1 MLHTNGVHFKG
12 SIGGYHFEPVQ
23 TSSRISM
30 EASRP
35 LVVGCR
41 VVDQHRQLASLCG
54 GSIDKPLQG
63 WLMPWP
69 LLVLT
74 NETLA
79 SAWTLLLIQ

>member
-1 MLHTNGVHFKG
+1 
-12 SIGGYHFEPVQ
+12 
-23 TSSRISM
+23 M